1 MSDPNRPVTD
11 DELDQFIADRER
23 ERAEAR
29 RAYDRT
35 RAASKRQQRR
45 EHETR
50 EMKRHAR
57 DVEDLRDTPHGAV
70 PPFFWN
76 K

>member
-1 MSDPNRPVTD
+1 MTDERPITD

-23 ERAEAR
+23 ERVEAR
-29 RAYDRT
+29 DRERVQRRFRERA
-35 RAASKRQQRR
+35 QQRQF
-45 EHETR
+45 EAN

-76 K
+76 T